1 MQLQGVMIELDPVRL
16 KHGEAGDLAITVRT
30 LDGLAVNLTGYS
42 KLELRFTNYP
52 RRTSSVVLQCDSGED
67 DAVNGICACVI
78 EEDTFR
84 DMLGT
89 LEVELILELSE
100 SRLGYDNKVAAFN
113 EKATLTGEDS
123 GAMAGIVDD
132 VPSDASRGYLVVE
145 DVVGDF
151 EEGEVIED
159 DGDPPGAAAVAA
171 PPGDTLITRLKSR
184 TAYFMIDRA
193 INDLAP

>member
-1 MQLQGVMIELDPVRL
+1 MGFVGR
-16 KHGEAGDLAITVRT
+16 G
-30 LDGLAVNLTGYS
+30 
-42 KLELRFTNYP
+42 
-52 RRTSSVVLQCDSGED
+52 
-67 DAVNGICACVI
+67 
-78 EEDTFR
+78 
-84 DMLGT
+84 
-89 LEVELILELSE
+89 
-100 SRLGYDNKVAAFN
+100 RLGSNSSA
-113 EKATLTGEDS
+113 LTGEDS